1 MPTRKIRDLPPKG
14 SHWSLP
20 VPCQHP
26 EHNPPGHM
34 VFEPGV
40 YEHECPGCGR
50 KFEFIVQGTWC
61 SNLQGMNNIT
71 AKE

>member
-1 MPTRKIRDLPPKG
+1 
-14 SHWSLP
+14 
-20 VPCQHP
+20 
-26 EHNPPGHM
+26 M